1 MALFADKLG
10 VRERRESRMS
20 PTSDPEQPGEWRCH
34 LPIEGV
40 LEHEQVWGAG
50 NQGSTVDITEFEA
63 STRTPSG
70 DV

>member
-1 MALFADKLG
+1 
-10 VRERRESRMS
+10 MS

-40 LEHEQVWGAG
+40 LEHEQVWGAR

-63 STRTPSG
+63 STRTPGG